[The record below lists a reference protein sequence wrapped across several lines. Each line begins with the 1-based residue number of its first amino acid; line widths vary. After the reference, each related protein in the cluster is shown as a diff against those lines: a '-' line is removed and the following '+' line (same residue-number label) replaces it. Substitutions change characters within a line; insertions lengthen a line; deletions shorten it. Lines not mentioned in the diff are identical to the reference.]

1 MRDTKGVDPDGREG
15 RSELAGMGGGETIIR
30 ICCMK
35 NIYLQFRKK
44 DLGGFFFERPLLR
57 SNAKSSHAYLISL

>member
-35 NIYLQFRKK
+35 QFTFNLTKNI
-44 DLGGFFFERPLLR
+44 
-57 SNAKSSHAYLISL
+57 